1 MKKTISYII
10 CALSLV
16 ACGDDADLV
25 LPDTQDVVPLA
36 GIDAEVYSG
45 ASTRAPAL
53 DKDHHV
59 GRSVFVDD
67 DQMVLTSIKRTT
79 NPVPQFSYKG
89 IVYDY
94 LVEEG
99 QTYGS
104 WNRDENEGGTEA
116 DPNTVPLRIYWS
128 DAASAH
134 TYIGYSLPQPIGS
147 SFTWTESDGTYTGK
161 LRSTS
166 TTTGETTATFIDHT
180 TNENIIQDDL
190 LLTYDNAKR
199 AETGGSVAKLYFYHA
214 LANVRVIVN
223 ISGFS
228 ASDQHDDVQSK
239 VHDMVLKEMP
249 IDYQWNQTSAGVTAS
264 SNSPTMDTHMWIPR
278 QDGTGIGVGKQFTF
292 YALAVPRTDVSQ
304 AISFKVT
311 YPDPMKPDDVEHKL
325 TNTYQTTIPNIEYRA
340 GYCTTIT
347 ITLNHKN
354 EDITVGAEYMDWQY
368 VETPDQSEL
377 KKNSTMLTSE
387 MLDDRSN
394 YTLLGDVKANA
405 DDATWLY
412 VDPSTQK
419 ILDIYGHDG
428 SSTNPFVI
436 ATAQQLVAFANEV
449 KGTDRKAVSYKDL
462 NSADKTLAAGASF
475 DFTGYYVKLDADIVM
490 QPELEVNATSRVT
503 WCGVGDDSHVFN
515 GKFLGG
521 RRTIRC
527 LYGSPFFYKLGSEAV
542 VEQLNFMDVI
552 EVDGRGTIAN
562 ESSGLIAAVFAN
574 GPIRQKEPANKAIY
588 SGSLVG
594 TVATGGAVISCAHFG
609 DVEAWAEGEE
619 GVIGGLVGYN
629 QGLLLACY
637 HSGKEKNL
645 ANNAGTANTYAGVG
659 KYSDGSY
666 AFSCYYNIDADPEK
680 SDYASLTHGKH
691 AFPVH
696 IDVMQS
702 DNFVNGTDP
711 IDVLKDDNSNY
722 DQAHQEWTNQH
733 MSLNKAL
740 DIFKNA
746 DENTIPESIRN
757 ESHRTWFKDNY
768 PSYQF
773 TYTPGEYPRVQ

>member
-16 ACGDDADLV
+16 ACGDDGDLV

-53 DKDHHV
+53 DKDNHV
-59 GRSVFVDD
+59 GRSVFVSA
-67 DQMVLTSIKRTT
+67 DQMVLTSIKRTQ
-79 NPVPQFSYKG
+79 NPVTKFSYKG

-94 LVEEG
+94 LVEEE
-99 QTYGS
+99 QTSGS
-104 WNRDENEGGTEA
+104 WNRDENKGCTEA

-134 TYIGYSLPQPIGS
+134 TYIGYSLPQPINTFS
-147 SFTWTESDGTYTGK
+147 WTETDGTYTGK
-161 LRSTS
+161 LRSANS
-166 TTTGETTATFIDHT
+166 TTGETPATFIDHT
-180 TNENIIQDDL
+180 NNENIIQDDL
-190 LLTYDNAKR
+190 LLTYDNAKL
-199 AETGGSVAKLYFYHA
+199 AEPGGSVAKFYFYHA

-228 ASDQHDDVQSK
+228 ASDQHDDVKSN

-249 IDYQWNQTSAGVTAS
+249 IDYQWDQTSAGVTAL
-264 SNSPTMDTHMWIPR
+264 SNSTKMDTHMWIPR
-278 QDGTGIGVGKQFTF
+278 QDGTGTGVGKQFTF
-292 YALAVPRTDVSQ
+292 YALAVPRTGVTQ

-311 YPDPMKPDDVEHKL
+311 YPNPMKPDKELL
-325 TNTYQTTIPNIEYRA
+325 TNTYTTSISGIEYRA
-340 GYCTTIT
+340 GFCTTIN
-347 ITLNHKN
+347 ITLNHQN

-387 MLDDRSN
+387 MLDRSN
-394 YTLLGDVKANA
+394 YTLFGDVKANA

-412 VDPSTQK
+412 IDESSRK
-419 ILDIYGHDG
+419 IVDIYGNDG

-449 KGTDRKAVSYKDL
+449 KGTGRSSVTYKNL
-462 NSADKTLAAGASF
+462 EGTETTLAAGASF
-475 DFTGYYVKLDADIVM
+475 DFSDYYVKLDADIVL
-490 QPELEVNATSRVT
+490 QPELMPTDPVT
-503 WCGVGDDSHVFN
+503 WCGIGDDAHAFN

-521 RRTIRC
+521 KRTIRS
-527 LYGSPFFYKLGSEAV
+527 LYGSPFFYKLGSTAV
-542 VEQLNFMDVI
+542 VEQLNIMDVI

-574 GPIRQKEPANKAIY
+574 GPIRQKEPADKAIY

-609 DVEAWAEGEE
+609 DVEAWAVGE

-629 QGLLLACY
+629 QGFLLACY

-645 ANNAGTANTYAGVG
+645 VNNAGTANTYPGVG
-659 KYSDGSY
+659 KFSDGSY

-680 SDYASLTHGKH
+680 SDYASLNHGKH

-702 DNFVNGTDP
+702 DKFVNGPDAIT
-711 IDVLKDDNSNY
+711 VLKDDNIDHN
-722 DQAHQEWTNQH
+722 QAHQVWTNQH
-733 MSLNKAL
+733 MSLNDAL
-740 DIFKNA
+740 EIFKQHA

-757 ESHRTWFKDNY
+757 ESYRAWFTANY
-768 PSYQF
+768 QSYKF

>member
-10 CALSLV
+10 CVLSLV
-16 ACGDDADLV
+16 ACGDDGDLV
-25 LPDTQDVVPLA
+25 LPNTQDVVPLA

-53 DKDHHV
+53 DKDNHV
-59 GRSVFVDD
+59 GRSVFVSA
-67 DQMVLTSIKRTT
+67 DQMVLTSIKRTQ
-79 NPVPQFSYKG
+79 NPVTKFSYKG

-99 QTYGS
+99 QTSGS
-104 WNRDENEGGTEA
+104 WNRDENKGCTEA

-134 TYIGYSLPQPIGS
+134 TYIGYSLPQPTNTFS
-147 SFTWTESDGTYTGK
+147 WTETDGTYTGK
-161 LRSTS
+161 LRSANS
-166 TTTGETTATFIDHT
+166 TTGETPATFIDHT
-180 TNENIIQDDL
+180 TNEKIIQDDL
-190 LLTYDNAKR
+190 LLTYDKAKL
-199 AETGGSVAKLYFYHA
+199 AEPGGSVAKIYFYHA

-228 ASDQHDDVQSK
+228 ASDQHDDVKSN

-249 IDYQWNQTSAGVTAS
+249 IDYQWNQTSAGVTALP
-264 SNSPTMDTHMWIPR
+264 NSTKMDTHMWIPR
-278 QDGTGIGVGKQFTF
+278 QDGTGTGVGKQFTF
-292 YALAVPRTDVSQ
+292 YALAVPRTGVTQ

-311 YPDPMKPDDVEHKL
+311 YPNPMKPDKELL
-325 TNTYQTTIPNIEYRA
+325 TNTYTTSISGIEYRA
-340 GYCTTIT
+340 GFCTTIN
-347 ITLNHKN
+347 ITLNHQN

-377 KKNSTMLTSE
+377 KKNSTMLTRE
-387 MLDDRSN
+387 MLDRSN
-394 YTLLGDVKANA
+394 YTLFGDVKANA

-412 VDPSTQK
+412 IDESSRK
-419 ILDIYGHDG
+419 IVDIYGNDG

-449 KGTDRKAVSYKDL
+449 KGTGRRAVTYKNL
-462 NSADKTLAAGASF
+462 EGTETPLAAGASF
-475 DFTGYYVKLDADIVM
+475 DFSDYYVKLDADIVL
-490 QPELEVNATSRVT
+490 QPELMPTHPVT
-503 WCGVGDDSHVFN
+503 WCGIGDDAHAFN

-521 RRTIRC
+521 KRTVRS
-527 LYGSPFFYKLGSEAV
+527 LYGSPFFYKLGPKAV
-542 VEQLNFMDVI
+542 VEQLNIMDVI

-562 ESSGLIAAVFAN
+562 ESYGLIAAVFAN
-574 GPIRQKEPANKAIY
+574 GPIRQKEPADKAIY

-609 DVEAWAEGEE
+609 DVEAWAEGE

-629 QGLLLACY
+629 QGFLLACY

-645 ANNAGTANTYAGVG
+645 VNNAGTANTYAGVG
-659 KYSDGSY
+659 KYSEGSY

-680 SDYASLTHGKH
+680 SDYASLKHGKH

-702 DNFVNGTDP
+702 DKFVNGTDA
-711 IDVLKDDNSNY
+711 ITVLKDDNNDY
-722 DQAHQEWTNQH
+722 NQAHQEWTNQH
-733 MSLNKAL
+733 MSLNNAL
-740 DIFKNA
+740 DIFKQHA

-757 ESHRTWFKDNY
+757 ESHRAWFTANY
-768 PSYQF
+768 QSYKF

>member
-16 ACGDDADLV
+16 ACGDDGDLV
-25 LPDTQDVVPLA
+25 LPNTQDVVPLA

-53 DKDHHV
+53 DKDNHV
-59 GRSVFVDD
+59 GRSVFVNA

-99 QTYGS
+99 QTSGS
-104 WNRDENEGGTEA
+104 WNRDENKGCTEA
-116 DPNTVPLRIYWS
+116 DTAPLRIYWT

-134 TYIGYSLPQPIGS
+134 TYIGYSLPQPINTS
-147 SFTWTESDGTYTGK
+147 TYWTETDGTYTGK
-161 LRSTS
+161 LRSVNS
-166 TTTGETTATFIDHT
+166 TTGETPATFIDHT
-180 TNENIIQDDL
+180 TNEKIIQDDL
-190 LLTYDNAKR
+190 LLTYDNDKR
-199 AETGGSVAKLYFYHA
+199 AEPGGSVAKFYFYHA

-228 ASDQHDDVQSK
+228 ASDQHDDVKSN

-249 IDYQWNQTSAGVTAS
+249 IEYQWDQTSAGVTAS
-264 SNSPTMDTHMWIPR
+264 SNSTTMDTHMWIPR
-278 QDGTGIGVGKQFTF
+278 EDGTGTGVGKQFTF
-292 YALAVPRTDVSQ
+292 YALAVPRKGVTQ

-311 YPDPMKPDDVEHKL
+311 YPNPMKPDKELL
-325 TNTYQTTIPNIEYRA
+325 TNTYTTKIYDMEYRA
-340 GYCTTIT
+340 GFCTTIN
-347 ITLNHKN
+347 ITLNHQN

-377 KKNSTMLTSE
+377 KKNSTMLTRE
-387 MLDDRSN
+387 MLDRSN
-394 YTLLGDVKANA
+394 YTLFGDVKANA

-412 VDPSTQK
+412 IDESSRK
-419 ILDIYGHDG
+419 IVDIYGNDG

-449 KGTDRKAVSYKDL
+449 KGTGRSAVTYKNL
-462 NSADKTLAAGASF
+462 EGTETPLAAGASF
-475 DFTGYYVKLDADIVM
+475 DFTDYYVKLDADIVL
-490 QPELEVNATSRVT
+490 QPELMPTAPVT
-503 WCGVGDDSHVFN
+503 WCGIGDDAHAFN

-521 RRTIRC
+521 KRTIRS
-527 LYGSPFFYKLGSEAV
+527 LYGSPLFYKLGPKAV
-542 VEQLNFMDVI
+542 VEQLNIMDVI

-562 ESSGLIAAVFAN
+562 ESYGLIAAVFAN
-574 GPIRQKEPANKAIY
+574 GPIRQKEPEDKAIY

-609 DVEAWAEGEE
+609 DVEAWAEGE

-722 DQAHQEWTNQH
+722 DQAHLEWTNQH

>member
-16 ACGDDADLV
+16 ACGDDGDLV
-25 LPDTQDVVPLA
+25 LPNTQDVVPLA

-53 DKDHHV
+53 DKDNHV
-59 GRSVFVDD
+59 GRSVFVNA

-99 QTYGS
+99 QTSGS
-104 WNRDENEGGTEA
+104 WNRNENEGCTEA
-116 DPNTVPLRIYWS
+116 DPNTVPLRIYWT

-134 TYIGYSLPQPIGS
+134 TYIGYSLPQPINTFS
-147 SFTWTESDGTYTGK
+147 WTETDGTYTGK
-161 LRSTS
+161 LRSANS
-166 TTTGETTATFIDHT
+166 TTGETSATFIDHT

-190 LLTYDNAKR
+190 LLTYDNAKL
-199 AETGGSVAKLYFYHA
+199 AEPGGSVAKVYFYHA

-228 ASDQHDDVQSK
+228 ASDQHDDVKSN

-249 IDYQWNQTSAGVTAS
+249 IEYQWDQTSAGVTAL
-264 SNSPTMDTHMWIPR
+264 SNSTTMDTHMWIPR
-278 QDGTGIGVGKQFTF
+278 QDGTGTGVGKQFTF
-292 YALAVPRTDVSQ
+292 YALAVPRTGVTQ

-311 YPDPMKPDDVEHKL
+311 YPNPMKPDKELL
-325 TNTYQTTIPNIEYRA
+325 TNTYTTSISGIEYRA
-340 GYCTTIT
+340 GFCTTIN
-347 ITLNHKN
+347 ITLNHQN

-387 MLDDRSN
+387 MLDRSN
-394 YTLLGDVKANA
+394 YTLFGDVKANA

-412 VDPSTQK
+412 IDESSLK
-419 ILDIYGHDG
+419 IVDIYGNDG

-449 KGTDRKAVSYKDL
+449 KGTGRSAVTYK
-462 NSADKTLAAGASF
+462 NRAGTETTLAAGDSF
-475 DFTGYYVKLDADIVM
+475 DFKDYYVKLDADIVL
-490 QPELEVNATSRVT
+490 QPELMPTAPVT
-503 WCGVGDDSHVFN
+503 WCGIGDDAHAFN

-521 RRTIRC
+521 KRTIRS
-527 LYGSPFFYKLGSEAV
+527 LYGSPFFYKLGPTAV
-542 VEQLNFMDVI
+542 VEQLNIMDVI

-562 ESSGLIAAVFAN
+562 ESYGLIAAVFAN
-574 GPIRQKEPANKAIY
+574 GPIRQKEPEDKAIY

-609 DVEAWAEGEE
+609 DVEAWAEGE

-645 ANNAGTANTYAGVG
+645 ENNAGTANTYAGVG
-659 KYSDGSY
+659 KFSEEGSY

-680 SDYASLTHGKH
+680 SDYASLNHGKH

-702 DNFVNGTDP
+702 DKFVNGTDP
-711 IDVLKDDNSNY
+711 ITVLKDDNIDYN
-722 DQAHQEWTNQH
+722 QAHQEWTDQH
-733 MSLNKAL
+733 MSLNNAL
-740 DIFKNA
+740 KIFKQHA
-746 DENTIPESIRN
+746 DENTIPESVRN
-757 ESHRTWFKDNY
+757 ESHRAWFTANY
-768 PSYQF
+768 ESYKF

>member
-53 DKDHHV
+53 DKDNHV
-59 GRSVFVDD
+59 GRSVFVNA
-67 DQMVLTSIKRTT
+67 DQMVLTSIKRTQ
-79 NPVPQFSYKG
+79 NPVPKFSYKG

-94 LVEEG
+94 SVEKG

-104 WNRDENEGGTEA
+104 WNRDEKKGCTVA

-134 TYIGYSLPQPIGS
+134 TYIGYSLPQTTR
-147 SFTWTESDGTYTGK
+147 SFTWTESGGTYTGQ
-161 LRSTS
+161 LLTTS

-180 TNENIIQDDL
+180 TNEKIIQDDL
-190 LLTYDNAKR
+190 LLTYDDAKL

-228 ASDQHDDVQSK
+228 ASDKHDDVKSK

-249 IDYQWNQTSAGVTAS
+249 IYYQWNQTSAGVTAL
-264 SNSPTMDTHMWIPR
+264 SNSQEMDTHMWIPR
-278 QDGTGIGVGKQFTF
+278 QDGTGTGVGKQFTF
-292 YALAVPRTDVSQ
+292 YALAVPRTEVSQ

-311 YPDPMKPDDVEHKL
+311 YPDPMKPDKKTL
-325 TNTYQTTIPNIEYRA
+325 TNTYTTTISGIEYRA
-340 GYCTTIT
+340 GFCTTIN
-347 ITLNHKN
+347 ITLNHQN

-387 MLDDRSN
+387 MLDRSN
-394 YTLLGDVKANA
+394 YTLFGDVKANA

-412 VDPSTQK
+412 IDESSLK
-419 ILDIYGHDG
+419 IVDIYGNDG
-428 SSTNPFVI
+428 SLTNPFVI

-449 KGTDRKAVSYKDL
+449 KGTGRSAVTYK
-462 NSADKTLAAGASF
+462 NRAGTETTLAAGDSF
-475 DFTGYYVKLDADIVM
+475 DFKDYYVKLDADIVL
-490 QPELEVNATSRVT
+490 QPELMPTAPVT
-503 WCGVGDDSHVFN
+503 WCGIGDDAHAFN

-521 RRTIRC
+521 KRTIRS
-527 LYGSPFFYKLGSEAV
+527 LYGSPLFYKLGPKAV
-542 VEQLNFMDVI
+542 VEQLNIMDVI

-562 ESSGLIAAVFAN
+562 ESYGLIAAVFAN
-574 GPIRQKEPANKAIY
+574 GPIRQKEPEDKAIY

-609 DVEAWAEGEE
+609 DVEAWAEGE

-645 ANNAGTANTYAGVG
+645 ANNAGTAAGVG
-659 KYSDGSY
+659 KFSDGSY

-702 DNFVNGTDP
+702 DKFVNGTDA
-711 IDVLKDDNSNY
+711 ITVLKDDKNDYN
-722 DQAHQEWTNQH
+722 QEHLEWTNQH
-733 MSLNKAL
+733 MSLNNAL
-740 DIFKNA
+740 KIFKQHA
-746 DENTIPESIRN
+746 DENTIPESVRN
-757 ESHRTWFKDNY
+757 ESHRAWFTANY
-768 PSYQF
+768 ESYKF

>member
-16 ACGDDADLV
+16 ACGDDGDLV
-25 LPDTQDVVPLA
+25 LPNTQDVVPLA

-53 DKDHHV
+53 DKDNHV
-59 GRSVFVDD
+59 GRSVFVND

-79 NPVPQFSYKG
+79 NPVTQFSYKG

-99 QTYGS
+99 QTSGS
-104 WNRDENEGGTEA
+104 WNRNENKGCTVA
-116 DPNTVPLRIYWS
+116 DPNTVPLRIYWT

-134 TYIGYSLPQPIGS
+134 TYIGYSLPKPIDTFS
-147 SFTWTESDGTYTGK
+147 WTETDGTYTGK
-161 LRSTS
+161 LRSANS
-166 TTTGETTATFIDHT
+166 TTGETPATFIDHS
-180 TNENIIQDDL
+180 TNEKIIQDDL
-190 LLTYDNAKR
+190 LLTYDNDKL
-199 AETGGSVAKLYFYHA
+199 AEPGGSVAKFYFYHA

-228 ASDQHDDVQSK
+228 ASDQHDDVKSN

-249 IDYQWNQTSAGVTAS
+249 IEYQWDQTSAGVTVS

-278 QDGTGIGVGKQFTF
+278 QDGTGTGVGKQFTF
-292 YALAVPRTDVSQ
+292 YALAVPRTGVTQ

-311 YPDPMKPDDVEHKL
+311 YPNPMKPDNDKELL
-325 TNTYQTTIPNIEYRA
+325 TNTYTTEISGIEYRA
-340 GYCTTIT
+340 GFCTTIN
-347 ITLNHKN
+347 ITLNHQN

-387 MLDDRSN
+387 MLDRSN
-394 YTLLGDVKANA
+394 YTLFGDEKANA

-412 VDPSTQK
+412 IDESSRK
-419 ILDIYGHDG
+419 IVDIYGNDG

-449 KGTDRKAVSYKDL
+449 KGTGRSAVTYKNL
-462 NSADKTLAAGASF
+462 AGIETTLAAGASF
-475 DFTGYYVKLDADIVM
+475 DFSDYYVKLDADIVL
-490 QPELEVNATSRVT
+490 QPELMPKDFVT
-503 WCGVGDDSHVFN
+503 WCGIGDDEHAFN

-521 RRTIRC
+521 KRTIRS
-527 LYGSPFFYKLGSEAV
+527 LYGSPLFYKLGPTAV
-542 VEQLNFMDVI
+542 VEQLNIMDVI

-609 DVEAWAEGEE
+609 DVEAWAEGE

-645 ANNAGTANTYAGVG
+645 ENNAGTANTYAGVG
-659 KYSDGSY
+659 KFSEEGSY

-702 DNFVNGTDP
+702 DKFVNGTDP
-711 IDVLKDDNSNY
+711 ITVLKDDKNDYN
-722 DQAHQEWTNQH
+722 QEHLEWTNQH
-733 MSLNKAL
+733 MSLNNAL
-740 DIFKNA
+740 KIFKQHA
-746 DENTIPESIRN
+746 DENTMN
-757 ESHRTWFKDNY
+757 ESHREWFTTNY
-768 PSYQF
+768 ESYKF

>member
-16 ACGDDADLV
+16 ACGDDADLA

-53 DKDHHV
+53 DKDNHV
-59 GRSVFVDD
+59 GRSVFVNA
-67 DQMVLTSIKRTT
+67 DQMVLTSIKRTS
-79 NPVPQFSYKG
+79 NPVNKFSYKG
-89 IVYDY
+89 IVYGY
-94 LVEEG
+94 SVEQG

-104 WNRDENEGGTEA
+104 WNRDVDKGGTEA

-128 DAASAH
+128 DAASKH
-134 TYIGYSLPQPIGS
+134 TYIGYSLPQPFDG
-147 SFTWTESDGTYTGK
+147 FTWNEDKDRGTYTGQ
-161 LRSTS
+161 LRSVSSQVSEESSTS
-166 TTTGETTATFIDHT
+166 FIDHT
-180 TNENIIQDDL
+180 TGDKIKTDDL
-190 LLTYDNAKR
+190 LLTYDNGKL

-228 ASDQHDDVQSK
+228 ANDQLDDVKSH
-239 VHDMVLKEMP
+239 VHDMVLEDMP
-249 IDYQWNQTSAGVTAS
+249 IDYQWDQNSAGVTALS
-264 SNSPTMDTHMWIPR
+264 DSRKMDTHMWIPR
-278 QDGTGIGVGKQFTF
+278 QDGTGTGVGKQFTF
-292 YALAVPRTDVSQ
+292 YALAVPRKGVTQ

-311 YPDPMKPDDVEHKL
+311 YPNPMKPDKKL
-325 TNTYQTTIPNIEYRA
+325 TNTYTTEISGIEYRA
-340 GYCTTIT
+340 GFCTTIN

-387 MLDDRSN
+387 MLDRSN
-394 YTLLGDVKANA
+394 YTLFGDVKANA

-412 VDPSTQK
+412 IDESSCK
-419 ILDIYGHDG
+419 IVDIYGNDG

-449 KGTDRKAVSYKDL
+449 KGTGRRAVTYKNL
-462 NSADKTLAAGASF
+462 AGTEKTLAAEASF
-475 DFTGYYVKLDADIVM
+475 DFSDYYVKLDADIVL
-490 QPELEVNATSRVT
+490 QPELMPTAPVT
-503 WCGVGDDSHVFN
+503 WCGIGDDAHAFN

-521 RRTIRC
+521 KRTIRS
-527 LYGSPFFYKLGSEAV
+527 LYGSPFFYKLGSKAV
-542 VEQLNFMDVI
+542 VEQLNIMDVI

-574 GPIRQKEPANKAIY
+574 GPIRQKEPADKAIY

-594 TVATGGAVISCAHFG
+594 TVKPEGGLISCAHVG
-609 DVEAWAEGEE
+609 DVEAYAT
-619 GVIGGLVGYN
+619 GVGAIGGLVGYN
-629 QGLLLACY
+629 QGLLLSCY

-645 ANNAGTANTYAGVG
+645 VNNAGTDNTYAGVG
-659 KYSDGSY
+659 KFSEGSY

-680 SDYASLTHGKH
+680 SDYASLNHGKH

-702 DNFVNGTDP
+702 YKFVNGTDA
-711 IDVLKDDNSNY
+711 ITVLKDDSSDPGDTHSTHWMNPHY
-722 DQAHQEWTNQH
+722 
-733 MSLNKAL
+733 SLNQAL
-740 DIFKNA
+740 KVFFERVGKNNIPTSILNA
-746 DENTIPESIRN
+746 SHASWYKENY
-757 ESHRTWFKDNY
+757 K
-768 PSYQF
+768 SYFF
-773 TYTPGEYPRVQ
+773 TYTPGAFPRVQ

>member
-16 ACGDDADLV
+16 ACGDDGDLV
-25 LPDTQDVVPLA
+25 LPNTQDVVPLA

-53 DKDHHV
+53 DKDNHV
-59 GRSVFVDD
+59 GRSVFVNA
-67 DQMVLTSIKRTT
+67 DQMVLTSIKRTQ
-79 NPVPQFSYKG
+79 NPVTKFSYKG

-99 QTYGS
+99 QTSGS
-104 WNRDENEGGTEA
+104 WNRNENKGCTEA
-116 DPNTVPLRIYWS
+116 DPNTVPLRIYWT

-134 TYIGYSLPQPIGS
+134 TYIGYSLPQPINTFS
-147 SFTWTESDGTYTGK
+147 WTEKTDGTYTGK
-161 LRSTS
+161 LRSENS
-166 TTTGETTATFIDHT
+166 TTGETPATFIDHT
-180 TNENIIQDDL
+180 TNEKIIQDDL
-190 LLTYDNAKR
+190 LLTYDKAKL
-199 AETGGSVAKLYFYHA
+199 AEPGGSVAKIYFYHA

-228 ASDQHDDVQSK
+228 ASDQHDDVKSN

-249 IDYQWNQTSAGVTAS
+249 IEYQWNQTSAGVTALP
-264 SNSPTMDTHMWIPR
+264 NSTKMDTHMWIPR
-278 QDGTGIGVGKQFTF
+278 QDGTGTGVGKQFTF
-292 YALAVPRTDVSQ
+292 YALAVPRTEVTQ

-311 YPDPMKPDDVEHKL
+311 YPNPMKPDKELL
-325 TNTYQTTIPNIEYRA
+325 TNTYTTSISDIEYRA
-340 GYCTTIT
+340 GFCTTIN
-347 ITLNHKN
+347 ITLNHQN

-377 KKNSTMLTSE
+377 KKNSTMLTRE
-387 MLDDRSN
+387 MLERSN
-394 YTLLGDVKANA
+394 YTLFGDVKANA

-412 VDPSTQK
+412 IDESSRK
-419 ILDIYGHDG
+419 IVDIYGNDG

-449 KGTDRKAVSYKDL
+449 KGTDRSSVIYKNL
-462 NSADKTLAAGASF
+462 EGTETTLAAGASF
-475 DFTGYYVKLDADIVM
+475 DFSDYYVKLDADIVL
-490 QPELEVNATSRVT
+490 QPELMPTDTVT
-503 WCGVGDDSHVFN
+503 WCGIGDDAHAFN

-521 RRTIRC
+521 KRTIRS
-527 LYGSPFFYKLGSEAV
+527 LYGSPFFYKLGPKAV
-542 VEQLNFMDVI
+542 VEQLNIMDVI

-574 GPIRQKEPANKAIY
+574 GPIRQKEPADKAIY

-609 DVEAWAEGEE
+609 DVEAWAEGV

-629 QGLLLACY
+629 QGFLLACY

-645 ANNAGTANTYAGVG
+645 VNNAGTAKTYAGVG
-659 KYSDGSY
+659 KFSDGSY

-722 DQAHQEWTNQH
+722 DQAHQEWTDHH
-733 MSLNKAL
+733 MSLNNAL
-740 DIFKNA
+740 KIFKQHA
-746 DENTIPESIRN
+746 DENTMN
-757 ESHRTWFKDNY
+757 ESHREWFTTNY
-768 PSYQF
+768 ESYKF

>member
-16 ACGDDADLV
+16 ACGDDGDLV
-25 LPDTQDVVPLA
+25 LPNIQDVVPLA

-53 DKDHHV
+53 DKDNHV
-59 GRSVFVDD
+59 GRSVFVSA
-67 DQMVLTSIKRTT
+67 DQMVLTSIKRTQ
-79 NPVPQFSYKG
+79 NPVTKFSYKG

-94 LVEEG
+94 LVEEE
-99 QTYGS
+99 QTSGS
-104 WNRDENEGGTEA
+104 WNRDENKGCTEA

-134 TYIGYSLPQPIGS
+134 TYIGYSLPQPTNTFS
-147 SFTWTESDGTYTGK
+147 WTETDGTYTGK
-161 LRSTS
+161 LRSANS
-166 TTTGETTATFIDHT
+166 TTGETPATFIDHT
-180 TNENIIQDDL
+180 TNEKIIQDDL
-190 LLTYDNAKR
+190 LLTYDKAKL
-199 AETGGSVAKLYFYHA
+199 AEPGGSVAKIYFYHA

-228 ASDQHDDVQSK
+228 ASDQHDDVKSN

-249 IDYQWNQTSAGVTAS
+249 IDYQWNQTSAGVTALP
-264 SNSPTMDTHMWIPR
+264 NSTKMDTHMWIPR
-278 QDGTGIGVGKQFTF
+278 QDGTGTGVGKQFTF
-292 YALAVPRTDVSQ
+292 YALAVPRTEVTQ
-304 AISFKVT
+304 AISFMVT
-311 YPDPMKPDDVEHKL
+311 YPNPMKPNEVL
-325 TNTYQTTIPNIEYRA
+325 TNTYTTSISGIEYRA
-340 GYCTTIT
+340 GFCTTIN
-347 ITLNHKN
+347 ITLNHQN

-377 KKNSTMLTSE
+377 KKNSTMLTRE
-387 MLDDRSN
+387 MLERSN
-394 YTLLGDVKANA
+394 YTLFGDVKANA

-412 VDPSTQK
+412 IDESSCK
-419 ILDIYGHDG
+419 IVDIYGNDG

-449 KGTDRKAVSYKDL
+449 KGTGRSSVTYKNL
-462 NSADKTLAAGASF
+462 EGTETTLAAGASF
-475 DFTGYYVKLDADIVM
+475 DFSDYYVKLDADIVL
-490 QPELEVNATSRVT
+490 QPELMPTDPVT
-503 WCGVGDDSHVFN
+503 WCGIGDDAHAFN

-521 RRTIRC
+521 KRTIRS
-527 LYGSPFFYKLGSEAV
+527 LYGSPFFYKLGSTAV
-542 VEQLNFMDVI
+542 VEQLNIMDVI

-574 GPIRQKEPANKAIY
+574 GPIRQKEPADKAIY

-609 DVEAWAEGEE
+609 DVEAWAVGE

-629 QGLLLACY
+629 QGFLLACY

-645 ANNAGTANTYAGVG
+645 VNNAGTANTYAGVG
-659 KYSDGSY
+659 KFSDGSY

-680 SDYASLTHGKH
+680 SVYASLNHGKH

-702 DNFVNGTDP
+702 YEFVNGTDA
-711 IDVLKDDNSNY
+711 ITVLKDDNNDY
-722 DQAHQEWTNQH
+722 NQAHQEWTNRH
-733 MSLNKAL
+733 MSLNNAL

-757 ESHRTWFKDNY
+757 KSYRAWFTANY
-768 PSYQF
+768 QSYKF

>member
-1 MKKTISYII
+1 MVMKKTISYII

-16 ACGDDADLV
+16 ACGDDGDLV
-25 LPDTQDVVPLA
+25 LPNTQDVVPLA

-53 DKDHHV
+53 DKDNHV
-59 GRSVFVDD
+59 GRSVFVNA

-79 NPVPQFSYKG
+79 NPVKKFSYKG

-99 QTYGS
+99 QTSGS
-104 WNRDENEGGTEA
+104 WNRDENEGCTEE
-116 DPNTVPLRIYWS
+116 DPSVPLRIYWT

-134 TYIGYSLPQPIGS
+134 TYIGYSLPQPINT
-147 SFTWTESDGTYTGK
+147 FLWTKTDGTYTGK
-161 LRSTS
+161 LRSANS
-166 TTTGETTATFIDHT
+166 TTGETSATFIDHT
-180 TNENIIQDDL
+180 TNEKIMQDDL
-190 LLTYDNAKR
+190 LLTYDNDKL
-199 AETGGSVAKLYFYHA
+199 AEPGGSVAKFYFYHA

-228 ASDQHDDVQSK
+228 ASDQHDDVKSN

-249 IDYQWNQTSAGVTAS
+249 IEYQWDQTSAGVTAL
-264 SNSPTMDTHMWIPR
+264 SNSTTMDTHMWIPR
-278 QDGTGIGVGKQFTF
+278 QDGTGTGVGKQFTF
-292 YALAVPRTDVSQ
+292 YALAVPRKGVTQ

-311 YPDPMKPDDVEHKL
+311 YPNPMKPDKELL
-325 TNTYQTTIPNIEYRA
+325 TNTYTTSISGIEYRA
-340 GYCTTIT
+340 GSCTTIN
-347 ITLNHKN
+347 ITLNHQN

-377 KKNSTMLTSE
+377 KKNSTMLTRE
-387 MLDDRSN
+387 MLDRSN

-562 ESSGLIAAVFAN
+562 ESRGLIAAVFAN
-574 GPIRQKEPANKAIY
+574 GPIRQKKPADKAIY

-609 DVEAWAEGEE
+609 DVEAWAEGE

-629 QGLLLACY
+629 QGLLLSCY

-645 ANNAGTANTYAGVG
+645 AQAGYHTYAGVG
-659 KYSDGSY
+659 KHEEGSY

-680 SDYASLTHGKH
+680 SDYASLEHGKH

-702 DNFVNGTDP
+702 NKFVNGTDP
-711 IDVLKDDNSNY
+711 IDVLKDDKNDYN
-722 DQAHQEWTNQH
+722 QEHLEWTNQH

-740 DIFKNA
+740 DIFNDA

-757 ESHRTWFKDNY
+757 ESYRAWFKDNY
-768 PSYQF
+768 PSYKF

>member
-16 ACGDDADLV
+16 ACGDDGDLV
-25 LPDTQDVVPLA
+25 LPNTQDVVPLA

-53 DKDHHV
+53 DKDNHV
-59 GRSVFVDD
+59 GRSVFVNA
-67 DQMVLTSIKRTT
+67 DQMVLTSIKRTQ
-79 NPVPQFSYKG
+79 NPVTKFSYKG

-94 LVEEG
+94 LVEKG
-99 QTYGS
+99 QTFGS
-104 WNRDENEGGTEA
+104 WNRNEKKGCTEA

-134 TYIGYSLPQPIGS
+134 TYIGYSLPKPIDTFS
-147 SFTWTESDGTYTGK
+147 WTETDGTYTGK
-161 LRSTS
+161 LRSVNS
-166 TTTGETTATFIDHT
+166 TTGETPATFIDHT
-180 TNENIIQDDL
+180 TNEKIIQDDL
-190 LLTYDNAKR
+190 LLTYDNDKL
-199 AETGGSVAKLYFYHA
+199 AEPGGSVAKIYFYHA

-228 ASDQHDDVQSK
+228 ASDQHDDVKSK

-249 IDYQWNQTSAGVTAS
+249 IDYQWDQTSAGVTAL
-264 SNSPTMDTHMWIPR
+264 SNSTKMDTHMWIPSK
-278 QDGTGIGVGKQFTF
+278 DGTGTGVGKQFTF
-292 YALAVPRTDVSQ
+292 YALAVPRKGVTQ

-311 YPDPMKPDDVEHKL
+311 YPNPMKPNEVL
-325 TNTYQTTIPNIEYRA
+325 TNTYTTSISGIEYRA
-340 GYCTTIT
+340 GFCTTIN
-347 ITLNHKN
+347 ITLNHQN

-377 KKNSTMLTSE
+377 KKNSTMLTRE
-387 MLDDRSN
+387 MLERSN
-394 YTLLGDVKANA
+394 YTLFGDVKANA

-412 VDPSTQK
+412 IDESSRK
-419 ILDIYGHDG
+419 IVDIYGNDG

-449 KGTDRKAVSYKDL
+449 KGTDRSSVIYKNL
-462 NSADKTLAAGASF
+462 EGTETTLAAGASF
-475 DFTGYYVKLDADIVM
+475 DFSDYYVKLDADIVL
-490 QPELEVNATSRVT
+490 QPELMPTDTVT
-503 WCGVGDDSHVFN
+503 WCGIGDDAHAFN

-521 RRTIRC
+521 KRTIRS
-527 LYGSPFFYKLGSEAV
+527 LYGSPFFYKLGSTAV
-542 VEQLNFMDVI
+542 VEQLNIMDVI

-562 ESSGLIAAVFAN
+562 ESDGLIAAVFVN

-609 DVEAWAEGEE
+609 DVEAWAEGV

-629 QGLLLACY
+629 QGFLLACY

-645 ANNAGTANTYAGVG
+645 VNNAGTDNTYAGVG
-659 KYSDGSY
+659 KCSDGSF

-680 SDYASLTHGKH
+680 SDYKSLNHGKH

-702 DNFVNGTDP
+702 YKFVNGTDA
-711 IDVLKDDNSNY
+711 ITVLKDDNIDYN
-722 DQAHQEWTNQH
+722 QAHQEWRNQH
-733 MSLNKAL
+733 MSLNNAL
-740 DIFKNA
+740 DIFKQHA

-757 ESHRTWFKDNY
+757 ESYRAWFTDNY
-768 PSYQF
+768 QSYKF

>member
-16 ACGDDADLV
+16 ACGDDGDLV
-25 LPDTQDVVPLA
+25 LPNTQDVVPLA

-53 DKDHHV
+53 DKDNHV
-59 GRSVFVDD
+59 GRSVFVND
-67 DQMVLTSIKRTT
+67 DQMVLTSIKRTQ
-79 NPVPQFSYKG
+79 NPVTKFSYKG

-99 QTYGS
+99 QTSGS
-104 WNRDENEGGTEA
+104 WNRDENKGCTEA
-116 DPNTVPLRIYWS
+116 DPNTVPLRIYWT

-134 TYIGYSLPQPIGS
+134 TYIGYSLPKPIDTFS
-147 SFTWTESDGTYTGK
+147 WTETNGTYTGK
-161 LRSTS
+161 LRSENS
-166 TTTGETTATFIDHT
+166 TGETPATFIDHT
-180 TNENIIQDDL
+180 TNEKIIQDDL
-190 LLTYDNAKR
+190 LLTYDKAKL
-199 AETGGSVAKLYFYHA
+199 AEPGGSVAKIYFYHA

-228 ASDQHDDVQSK
+228 ASDQHDDVKSN

-249 IDYQWNQTSAGVTAS
+249 IDYQWDQTSAGVTAL
-264 SNSPTMDTHMWIPR
+264 SNSTKMDTHMWIPR
-278 QDGTGIGVGKQFTF
+278 EDGTGTGVGKQFTF
-292 YALAVPRTDVSQ
+292 YALAVPRTEVTQ

-311 YPDPMKPDDVEHKL
+311 YPNPMKPDKELL
-325 TNTYQTTIPNIEYRA
+325 TNTYTTSISGIEYRA
-340 GYCTTIT
+340 GFCTTIN
-347 ITLNHKN
+347 ITLNHQN

-377 KKNSTMLTSE
+377 KKNSTMLTRE
-387 MLDDRSN
+387 MLERSN
-394 YTLLGDVKANA
+394 YTLFGDVKANA

-412 VDPSTQK
+412 IDESSRK
-419 ILDIYGHDG
+419 IVDIYGNDG

-449 KGTDRKAVSYKDL
+449 KGTGRSAVTYKNL
-462 NSADKTLAAGASF
+462 AGTETTLAAGASF
-475 DFTGYYVKLDADIVM
+475 DFSDYYVKLDADIVL
-490 QPELEVNATSRVT
+490 QPELMPTDTVT
-503 WCGVGDDSHVFN
+503 WCGIGDDAHAFN

-521 RRTIRC
+521 KRTIRS
-527 LYGSPFFYKLGSEAV
+527 LYGSPFFYKLGSTAV
-542 VEQLNFMDVI
+542 VEQLNIMDVI

-562 ESSGLIAAVFAN
+562 ESYGLIAAVFAN

-609 DVEAWAEGEE
+609 DVEAWAEGD

-629 QGLLLACY
+629 QGFLLACY

-645 ANNAGTANTYAGVG
+645 VNNAGTAKTYAGVG
-659 KYSDGSY
+659 RFSPGSY

-680 SDYASLTHGKH
+680 SDYKSLNHGKH

-702 DNFVNGTDP
+702 DKFVNGTDP
-711 IDVLKDDNSNY
+711 ITVLKDDNINY
-722 DQAHQEWTNQH
+722 EQVHQVWTNQH
-733 MSLNKAL
+733 MSLNNAL
-740 DIFKNA
+740 VIFNDA
-746 DENTIPESIRN
+746 DENTMN
-757 ESHRTWFKDNY
+757 ESHRAWFTANY
-768 PSYQF
+768 QSYKF

>member
-1 MKKTISYII
+1 MVMKKTISYII

-16 ACGDDADLV
+16 ACGDDGDLV
-25 LPDTQDVVPLA
+25 LPNTQDVVPLA

-53 DKDHHV
+53 DKDNHV
-59 GRSVFVDD
+59 GRSVFLSA
-67 DQMVLTSIKRTT
+67 DQMVLTSIKRTQ
-79 NPVPQFSYKG
+79 NPVTKFSYKG

-94 LVEEG
+94 LVEKG
-99 QTYGS
+99 QTSGS
-104 WNRDENEGGTEA
+104 WNRDENKGCTEA

-134 TYIGYSLPQPIGS
+134 TYIGYSLPQPINTFS
-147 SFTWTESDGTYTGK
+147 WTETDGTYTGK
-161 LRSTS
+161 LRSANS
-166 TTTGETTATFIDHT
+166 TTGETPATFIDHT
-180 TNENIIQDDL
+180 TNEKIIQDDL
-190 LLTYDNAKR
+190 LLTYDKAKL
-199 AETGGSVAKLYFYHA
+199 AEPGGSVAKIYFYHA

-228 ASDQHDDVQSK
+228 ASDQHDDVKSN

-249 IDYQWNQTSAGVTAS
+249 IEYQWNQTSAGVTALP
-264 SNSPTMDTHMWIPR
+264 NSTKMDTHMWIPR
-278 QDGTGIGVGKQFTF
+278 QDGTGTGVGKQFTF
-292 YALAVPRTDVSQ
+292 YALAVPRTEVTQ

-311 YPDPMKPDDVEHKL
+311 YPNPMKPDKELL
-325 TNTYQTTIPNIEYRA
+325 TNTYTTSISGIEYRA
-340 GYCTTIT
+340 GFCTTIN
-347 ITLNHKN
+347 ITLNHQN

-377 KKNSTMLTSE
+377 KKNSTMLTRE
-387 MLDDRSN
+387 MLERSN
-394 YTLLGDVKANA
+394 YTLFGDVKANA

-412 VDPSTQK
+412 IDESSRK
-419 ILDIYGHDG
+419 IVDIYGNDG

-449 KGTDRKAVSYKDL
+449 TGTGRSAVTYKNL
-462 NSADKTLAAGASF
+462 AGTETPLAAGASF
-475 DFTGYYVKLDADIVM
+475 DFTDYYVKLDADIVL
-490 QPELEVNATSRVT
+490 QPELMPTDTVT
-503 WCGVGDDSHVFN
+503 WCGIGDDAHAFN

-521 RRTIRC
+521 KRTIRS
-527 LYGSPFFYKLGSEAV
+527 LYGSPFFYKLGSKAV
-542 VEQLNFMDVI
+542 VEQLNIMDVI

-562 ESSGLIAAVFAN
+562 ESDGLIAAVFVN

-609 DVEAWAEGEE
+609 DVEAWAEGV

-629 QGLLLACY
+629 QGFLLACY

-645 ANNAGTANTYAGVG
+645 VNNAGTDNTYAGVG
-659 KYSDGSY
+659 KCSDGSF

-680 SDYASLTHGKH
+680 SDYKSLNHGKH

-702 DNFVNGTDP
+702 YKFVNGTDA
-711 IDVLKDDNSNY
+711 ITVLKDDSNDPEDTHSTHWMNPHY
-722 DQAHQEWTNQH
+722 
-733 MSLNKAL
+733 SLNQAL
-740 DIFKNA
+740 EEFNLKVNTNDIPTSIKNPSHA
-746 DENTIPESIRN
+746 SWYKENY
-757 ESHRTWFKDNY
+757 K
-768 PSYQF
+768 SYFF
-773 TYTPGEYPRVQ
+773 TYTPGAFPRVQ

>member
-16 ACGDDADLV
+16 ACGDDGDLV
-25 LPDTQDVVPLA
+25 LPNIQDVVPLA

-53 DKDHHV
+53 DKDNHV
-59 GRSVFVDD
+59 GRSVFVSA
-67 DQMVLTSIKRTT
+67 DQMVLTSIKRTQ
-79 NPVPQFSYKG
+79 NPVTKFSYKG

-94 LVEEG
+94 LVEEE
-99 QTYGS
+99 QTSGS
-104 WNRDENEGGTEA
+104 WNRDENKGCTEA

-134 TYIGYSLPQPIGS
+134 TYIGYSLPQPINTFS
-147 SFTWTESDGTYTGK
+147 WTETDGTYTGK
-161 LRSTS
+161 LRSANS
-166 TTTGETTATFIDHT
+166 TTGETPATFIDHT
-180 TNENIIQDDL
+180 NNENIIQDDL
-190 LLTYDNAKR
+190 LLTYDNAKL
-199 AETGGSVAKLYFYHA
+199 AEPGGSVAKIYFYHA

-228 ASDQHDDVQSK
+228 ASDQHDDVKSN

-249 IDYQWNQTSAGVTAS
+249 IDYQWDQTSAGVTAL
-264 SNSPTMDTHMWIPR
+264 SNSTTMDTHMWIPR
-278 QDGTGIGVGKQFTF
+278 PYGTGTGVGKQFTF
-292 YALAVPRTDVSQ
+292 YALAVPRTEVTQ
-304 AISFKVT
+304 AISFMVT
-311 YPDPMKPDDVEHKL
+311 YPNPMKPNEVL
-325 TNTYQTTIPNIEYRA
+325 TNTYTTSISGIEYRA
-340 GYCTTIT
+340 GFCTTIN
-347 ITLNHKN
+347 ITLNHQN

-377 KKNSTMLTSE
+377 KKNSTMLTRE
-387 MLDDRSN
+387 MLERSN
-394 YTLLGDVKANA
+394 YTLFGDVKANA

-412 VDPSTQK
+412 IDESSRK
-419 ILDIYGHDG
+419 IVDIYGNDG

-449 KGTDRKAVSYKDL
+449 KGTGRSSVTYKNL
-462 NSADKTLAAGASF
+462 EGTETTLAAGASF
-475 DFTGYYVKLDADIVM
+475 DFSDYYVKLDADIVL
-490 QPELEVNATSRVT
+490 QPELMPTDPVT
-503 WCGVGDDSHVFN
+503 WCGIGDDAHAFN

-521 RRTIRC
+521 KRTIRS
-527 LYGSPFFYKLGSEAV
+527 LYGSPFFYKLGSTAV
-542 VEQLNFMDVI
+542 VEQLNIMDVI

-574 GPIRQKEPANKAIY
+574 GPIRQKEPADKAIY

-609 DVEAWAEGEE
+609 DVEAWAVGE

-629 QGLLLACY
+629 QGFLLACY

-645 ANNAGTANTYAGVG
+645 VNNAGTANTYPGVG
-659 KYSDGSY
+659 KFSDGSY

-680 SDYASLTHGKH
+680 SDYASLNHGKH

-702 DNFVNGTDP
+702 DKFVNGPDAIT
-711 IDVLKDDNSNY
+711 VLKDDNIDHN
-722 DQAHQEWTNQH
+722 QAHQVWTNQH
-733 MSLNKAL
+733 MSLNDAL
-740 DIFKNA
+740 EIFKQHA

-757 ESHRTWFKDNY
+757 ESYRAWFTANY
-768 PSYQF
+768 QSYKF

>member
-16 ACGDDADLV
+16 ACGDDGDLV
-25 LPDTQDVVPLA
+25 LPNTQDVVPLA

-53 DKDHHV
+53 DKDNHV
-59 GRSVFVDD
+59 GRSVFVSA
-67 DQMVLTSIKRTT
+67 DQMVLTSIKRTQ
-79 NPVPQFSYKG
+79 NPVTKFSYKG

-94 LVEEG
+94 LVAEG
-99 QTYGS
+99 QTSGS
-104 WNRDENEGGTEA
+104 WNRDETEGCTEA

-134 TYIGYSLPQPIGS
+134 TYIGYSLPKPINTFS
-147 SFTWTESDGTYTGK
+147 WTETDGTYTGK
-161 LRSTS
+161 LRSVNS
-166 TTTGETTATFIDHT
+166 TTGETPATFIDHT
-180 TNENIIQDDL
+180 TNEKIIQDDL
-190 LLTYDNAKR
+190 LLTYDNDKL
-199 AETGGSVAKLYFYHA
+199 AEPGGSVAKIYFYHA

-228 ASDQHDDVQSK
+228 ASDQHDDVKSN

-249 IDYQWNQTSAGVTAS
+249 IDYQWDQTSAGVTAL
-264 SNSPTMDTHMWIPR
+264 SNSTTMDTHMWIPR
-278 QDGTGIGVGKQFTF
+278 PYGTGTGVGKQFTF
-292 YALAVPRTDVSQ
+292 YALAVPRTGVTQ

-311 YPDPMKPDDVEHKL
+311 YPNPMKPDKELL
-325 TNTYQTTIPNIEYRA
+325 TNTYTTSISGIEYRA
-340 GYCTTIT
+340 GFCTTIN
-347 ITLNHKN
+347 ITLNHQN

-387 MLDDRSN
+387 MLDRSN
-394 YTLLGDVKANA
+394 YTLFGDVKANA

-412 VDPSTQK
+412 IDESSRK
-419 ILDIYGHDG
+419 IVDIYGNDG

-449 KGTDRKAVSYKDL
+449 KGTGRSAVTYKNL
-462 NSADKTLAAGASF
+462 AGTETTLAAGASF
-475 DFTGYYVKLDADIVM
+475 DFSDYYVKLDADIVL
-490 QPELEVNATSRVT
+490 QPELMPTDTVT
-503 WCGVGDDSHVFN
+503 WCGIGDDAHAFN

-521 RRTIRC
+521 KRTIRS
-527 LYGSPFFYKLGSEAV
+527 LYGSPFFYKLGKTAV
-542 VEQLNFMDVI
+542 VEQLNIMDVI

-574 GPIRQKEPANKAIY
+574 GPIRQKEPADKAIY

-609 DVEAWAEGEE
+609 DVEAWAEGA

-645 ANNAGTANTYAGVG
+645 VNNAGTAKTYAGVG
-659 KYSDGSY
+659 KFSAGSY
-666 AFSCYYNIDADPEK
+666 AFSCYYNIDADPEM
-680 SDYASLTHGKH
+680 SDYASLNHGKH

-702 DNFVNGTDP
+702 DKFVNGPDAIT
-711 IDVLKDDNSNY
+711 VLKDDNIDHN
-722 DQAHQEWTNQH
+722 QAHQVWTNRH
-733 MSLNKAL
+733 MSLNNAL
-740 DIFKNA
+740 DIFKQHA

-757 ESHRTWFKDNY
+757 ESHRAWFTANY
-768 PSYQF
+768 QSYKF

>member
-16 ACGDDADLV
+16 ACGDDGDLV
-25 LPDTQDVVPLA
+25 LPNTQDVVPLA

-53 DKDHHV
+53 DKDNHV
-59 GRSVFVDD
+59 GRSVFVNA

-79 NPVPQFSYKG
+79 NPVKKFSYKG

-99 QTYGS
+99 QTSGS
-104 WNRDENEGGTEA
+104 WNRDENEGCTEE
-116 DPNTVPLRIYWS
+116 DPSVPLRIYWT

-134 TYIGYSLPQPIGS
+134 TYIGYSLPQPINT
-147 SFTWTESDGTYTGK
+147 FLWTKTDGTYTGK
-161 LRSTS
+161 LRSANS
-166 TTTGETTATFIDHT
+166 TTGETSATFIDHT
-180 TNENIIQDDL
+180 TNEKIMQDDL
-190 LLTYDNAKR
+190 LLTYDNDKL
-199 AETGGSVAKLYFYHA
+199 AEPGGSVAKFYFYHA

-228 ASDQHDDVQSK
+228 ASDQHDDVKSN

-249 IDYQWNQTSAGVTAS
+249 IEYQWDQTSAGVTAL
-264 SNSPTMDTHMWIPR
+264 SNSTTMDTHMWIPR
-278 QDGTGIGVGKQFTF
+278 QDGTGTGVGKQFTF
-292 YALAVPRTDVSQ
+292 YALAVPRKGVTQ

-311 YPDPMKPDDVEHKL
+311 YPNPMKPDKELL
-325 TNTYQTTIPNIEYRA
+325 TNTYTTSISGIEYRA
-340 GYCTTIT
+340 GSCTTIN
-347 ITLNHKN
+347 ITLNHQN

-377 KKNSTMLTSE
+377 KKNSTMLTRE
-387 MLDDRSN
+387 MLDRSN

-562 ESSGLIAAVFAN
+562 ESRGLIAAVFAN

-594 TVATGGAVISCAHFG
+594 TVEADGAVISCAHFG
-609 DVEAWAEGEE
+609 DVEAWAEGD

-629 QGLLLACY
+629 QGLLLSCY

-645 ANNAGTANTYAGVG
+645 VTGAGTSNTYAGVG
-659 KYSDGSY
+659 KYSEGSN

-680 SDYASLTHGKH
+680 SDYASLEHGKH

-702 DNFVNGTDP
+702 DNFVNGTDA
-711 IDVLKDDNSNY
+711 ITVLKDDNNDY
-722 DQAHQEWTNQH
+722 NQAHQEWTNRH
-733 MSLNKAL
+733 MSLNNAL
-740 DIFKNA
+740 EIFKQHA
-746 DENTIPESIRN
+746 DDNTIPESIRN
-757 ESHRTWFKDNY
+757 ESHRTWFKANY
-768 PSYQF
+768 ESYKF

>member
-16 ACGDDADLV
+16 ACGDDGDLV
-25 LPDTQDVVPLA
+25 LPNTQDVVPLA

-53 DKDHHV
+53 DKDNHV
-59 GRSVFVDD
+59 GRSVFVND
-67 DQMVLTSIKRTT
+67 DQMVLTSIKRTQ
-79 NPVPQFSYKG
+79 NPVTKFSYKG

-99 QTYGS
+99 QTSGS
-104 WNRDENEGGTEA
+104 WNRNENKGCTEA
-116 DPNTVPLRIYWS
+116 DPNTVPLRIYWT

-134 TYIGYSLPQPIGS
+134 TYIGYSLPKPIDTFS
-147 SFTWTESDGTYTGK
+147 WTETNGTYTGK
-161 LRSTS
+161 LRSENS
-166 TTTGETTATFIDHT
+166 TGETPATFIDHT
-180 TNENIIQDDL
+180 TNEKIIQDDL
-190 LLTYDNAKR
+190 LLTYDKAKL
-199 AETGGSVAKLYFYHA
+199 AEPGGSVAKIYFYHA

-228 ASDQHDDVQSK
+228 ASDQHDDVKSN

-249 IDYQWNQTSAGVTAS
+249 IDYQWDQTSAGVTAL
-264 SNSPTMDTHMWIPR
+264 SNSTKMDTHMWIPR
-278 QDGTGIGVGKQFTF
+278 EDGTGTGVGKQFTF
-292 YALAVPRTDVSQ
+292 YALAVPRKGVTQ

-311 YPDPMKPDDVEHKL
+311 YPNPMKPDKELL
-325 TNTYQTTIPNIEYRA
+325 TNTYTTSISGIEYRA
-340 GYCTTIT
+340 GFCTTIN
-347 ITLNHKN
+347 ITLNHQN

-387 MLDDRSN
+387 MLDRSN
-394 YTLLGDVKANA
+394 YTLFGDVKANA

-412 VDPSTQK
+412 IDESSRK
-419 ILDIYGHDG
+419 IVDIYGNDG

-449 KGTDRKAVSYKDL
+449 KGTDRSSVIYKNL
-462 NSADKTLAAGASF
+462 EGTETTLAAGASF
-475 DFTGYYVKLDADIVM
+475 DFSDYYVKLDADIVL
-490 QPELEVNATSRVT
+490 QPELMPTDTVT
-503 WCGVGDDSHVFN
+503 WCGIGDDAHAFN

-521 RRTIRC
+521 KRTIRS
-527 LYGSPFFYKLGSEAV
+527 LYGSPFFYKLGPTAV
-542 VEQLNFMDVI
+542 VEQLNIMDVI

-562 ESSGLIAAVFAN
+562 ESYGLIAAVFAN

-594 TVATGGAVISCAHFG
+594 TLATGGAVISCAHFG
-609 DVEAWAEGEE
+609 DVEAWAEGD

-629 QGLLLACY
+629 QGFLLACY

-645 ANNAGTANTYAGVG
+645 VNNAGTANTYAGVG
-659 KYSDGSY
+659 KFSDVSY

-680 SDYASLTHGKH
+680 SDYASLKHGKH

-702 DNFVNGTDP
+702 DMFVNDTVA
-711 IDVLKDDNSNY
+711 ITVLKDDNIDY
-722 DQAHQEWTNQH
+722 EQAHQEWINQH
-733 MSLNKAL
+733 MSLNYAL

-757 ESHRTWFKDNY
+757 VSHREWFTANY
-768 PSYQF
+768 QSYKF

>member
-16 ACGDDADLV
+16 ACGDDGDLV
-25 LPDTQDVVPLA
+25 LPNTQDVVPLA
-36 GIDAEVYSG
+36 GIDAEVYGG

-53 DKDHHV
+53 DKDNHV
-59 GRSVFVDD
+59 GRSVFVNA

-79 NPVPQFSYKG
+79 NPVKKFSYKG

-99 QTYGS
+99 QTSGS
-104 WNRDENEGGTEA
+104 WNRDENEGCTEE
-116 DPNTVPLRIYWS
+116 DPSVPLRIYWT

-134 TYIGYSLPQPIGS
+134 TYIGYSLPQPINT
-147 SFTWTESDGTYTGK
+147 FLWTKTDGTYTGK
-161 LRSTS
+161 LRSANS
-166 TTTGETTATFIDHT
+166 TTGETSATFIDHT
-180 TNENIIQDDL
+180 TNEKIMQDDL
-190 LLTYDNAKR
+190 LLTYDNDKL
-199 AETGGSVAKLYFYHA
+199 AEPGGSVAKFYFYHA

-228 ASDQHDDVQSK
+228 ASDQHDDVKSN

-249 IDYQWNQTSAGVTAS
+249 IEYQWDQTSAGVTAL
-264 SNSPTMDTHMWIPR
+264 SNSTTMDTHMWIPR
-278 QDGTGIGVGKQFTF
+278 QDGTGTGVGKQFTF
-292 YALAVPRTDVSQ
+292 YALAVPRKGVTQ

-311 YPDPMKPDDVEHKL
+311 YPNPMKPDKELL
-325 TNTYQTTIPNIEYRA
+325 TNTYTTSISGIEYRA
-340 GYCTTIT
+340 GSCTTIN
-347 ITLNHKN
+347 ITLNHQN

-377 KKNSTMLTSE
+377 KKNSTMLTRE
-387 MLDDRSN
+387 MLDRSN

-562 ESSGLIAAVFAN
+562 ESRGLIAAVFAN
-574 GPIRQKEPANKAIY
+574 GPIRQKKPADKAIY

-609 DVEAWAEGEE
+609 DVEAWAEGE

-629 QGLLLACY
+629 QGLLLSCY

-645 ANNAGTANTYAGVG
+645 AQAGYHTYAGVG
-659 KYSDGSY
+659 KHEEGSY

-680 SDYASLTHGKH
+680 SDYASLEHGKH

-702 DNFVNGTDP
+702 NKFVNGTDP
-711 IDVLKDDNSNY
+711 IDVLKDDKNDYN
-722 DQAHQEWTNQH
+722 QEHLEWTNQH

-740 DIFKNA
+740 DIFNDA

-757 ESHRTWFKDNY
+757 ESHRAWFTANY
-768 PSYQF
+768 QSYKF

>member
-16 ACGDDADLV
+16 ACGDDGDLV
-25 LPDTQDVVPLA
+25 LPNTQDVVPLA

-53 DKDHHV
+53 DKDNHV
-59 GRSVFVDD
+59 GRSVFVSA
-67 DQMVLTSIKRTT
+67 DQMVLTSIKRTQ
-79 NPVPQFSYKG
+79 NPVTKFSYKG

-99 QTYGS
+99 QTSGS
-104 WNRDENEGGTEA
+104 WNRDENKGCTEA
-116 DPNTVPLRIYWS
+116 DPNTVPLRIYWT

-134 TYIGYSLPQPIGS
+134 TYIGYSLPKPIDTFS
-147 SFTWTESDGTYTGK
+147 WTETNGTYTGK
-161 LRSTS
+161 LRSENS
-166 TTTGETTATFIDHT
+166 TGETPATFIDHT
-180 TNENIIQDDL
+180 TNEKIIQDDL
-190 LLTYDNAKR
+190 LLTYDKAKL
-199 AETGGSVAKLYFYHA
+199 AEPGGSVAKIYFYHA

-228 ASDQHDDVQSK
+228 ASDQHDDVKSN

-249 IDYQWNQTSAGVTAS
+249 IDYQWDQTSAGVTAL
-264 SNSPTMDTHMWIPR
+264 SNSTTMDTHMWIPR
-278 QDGTGIGVGKQFTF
+278 PYGTGTGVGKQFTF
-292 YALAVPRTDVSQ
+292 YALAVPRTGVTQ

-311 YPDPMKPDDVEHKL
+311 YPNPMKPDKELL
-325 TNTYQTTIPNIEYRA
+325 TNTYTTSISGIEYRA
-340 GYCTTIT
+340 GFCTTIN
-347 ITLNHKN
+347 ITLNHQN

-377 KKNSTMLTSE
+377 KKNSTMLTSK
-387 MLDDRSN
+387 MLDRSN
-394 YTLLGDVKANA
+394 YTLFGDVKANA

-412 VDPSTQK
+412 IDESSRK
-419 ILDIYGHDG
+419 IVDIYGNDG

-449 KGTDRKAVSYKDL
+449 KGTGRRAVTYKNL
-462 NSADKTLAAGASF
+462 ADTETPLAAEASF
-475 DFTGYYVKLDADIVM
+475 DFSDYYVKLDADIVL
-490 QPELEVNATSRVT
+490 QPELMPTDTVT
-503 WCGVGDDSHVFN
+503 WCGIGDDAHAFN

-521 RRTIRC
+521 KRTIRS
-527 LYGSPFFYKLGSEAV
+527 LYGSPFFYKLGPKAV
-542 VEQLNFMDVI
+542 VEQLNIMDVI

-562 ESSGLIAAVFAN
+562 ESYGLIAAVFAN

-594 TVATGGAVISCAHFG
+594 TVETGGAVISCAHFG
-609 DVEAWAEGEE
+609 DVEAWAEGD

-629 QGLLLACY
+629 QGFLLACY

-645 ANNAGTANTYAGVG
+645 VNNAGTAKTYAGVG
-659 KYSDGSY
+659 RFSPGSY

-680 SDYASLTHGKH
+680 SDYKSLNHGKH

-702 DNFVNGTDP
+702 DKFVNGTDP
-711 IDVLKDDNSNY
+711 ITVLKDDNINY
-722 DQAHQEWTNQH
+722 EQVHQVWTNQH
-733 MSLNKAL
+733 MSLNNAL
-740 DIFKNA
+740 VIFNDA
-746 DENTIPESIRN
+746 DENTMN
-757 ESHRTWFKDNY
+757 ESHRAWFTANY
-768 PSYQF
+768 QSYKF

>member
-16 ACGDDADLV
+16 ACGDDGDLV
-25 LPDTQDVVPLA
+25 LPNTQDVVPLA

-53 DKDHHV
+53 DKDNHV
-59 GRSVFVDD
+59 GRSVFVSA
-67 DQMVLTSIKRTT
+67 DQMVLTSIKRTQNHVT
-79 NPVPQFSYKG
+79 KFSYKG

-99 QTYGS
+99 QTSGS
-104 WNRDENEGGTEA
+104 WNRDENKGCTEA
-116 DPNTVPLRIYWS
+116 DPNTVPLRIYWT

-134 TYIGYSLPQPIGS
+134 TYIGYSLPKPIDTFS
-147 SFTWTESDGTYTGK
+147 WTKKTDGTYTGK
-161 LRSTS
+161 LRSANS
-166 TTTGETTATFIDHT
+166 TTGETQATFIDHS
-180 TNENIIQDDL
+180 TNEKIIQDDL
-190 LLTYDNAKR
+190 LLTYDNAKL
-199 AETGGSVAKLYFYHA
+199 AEPGGSVAKIYFYHA

-228 ASDQHDDVQSK
+228 ASDQHDDVKSN

-249 IDYQWNQTSAGVTAS
+249 IDYQWDQTSAGVTAL
-264 SNSPTMDTHMWIPR
+264 SNSTKMDTHMWIPR
-278 QDGTGIGVGKQFTF
+278 QDGTGTGVGKQFTF
-292 YALAVPRTDVSQ
+292 YALAVPRTEVTQ

-311 YPDPMKPDDVEHKL
+311 YPNPMKPDSVL
-325 TNTYQTTIPNIEYRA
+325 TNTYTTSISDIEYRA
-340 GYCTTIT
+340 GFCTTIN
-347 ITLNHKN
+347 ITLNHQN

-387 MLDDRSN
+387 MLDRSN
-394 YTLLGDVKANA
+394 YTLFGDVKANA

-412 VDPSTQK
+412 IDESSRK
-419 ILDIYGHDG
+419 IVDIYGNDG

-449 KGTDRKAVSYKDL
+449 KGTGRSAVKYKNL
-462 NSADKTLAAGASF
+462 AGTETTLAAGASF
-475 DFTGYYVKLDADIVM
+475 DFTDYYVKLDADIVL
-490 QPELEVNATSRVT
+490 QPELMPTDTLT
-503 WCGVGDDSHVFN
+503 WCGIGDDAHAFN

-521 RRTIRC
+521 KRTIRS
-527 LYGSPFFYKLGSEAV
+527 LYGSPFFYKLGSKAV
-542 VEQLNFMDVI
+542 VEQLNIMDVI

-562 ESSGLIAAVFAN
+562 ESYGLIAAVFAN
-574 GPIRQKEPANKAIY
+574 GPIRQTEPADKAIY

-609 DVEAWAEGEE
+609 DVEAWAEGA

-645 ANNAGTANTYAGVG
+645 LNNAGTANTYAGVG
-659 KYSDGSY
+659 KFSEGSY
-666 AFSCYYNIDADPEK
+666 AFSCYYNIDADPEM
-680 SDYASLTHGKH
+680 SDYASLNHGKH

-702 DNFVNGTDP
+702 DKFVNDTVA
-711 IDVLKDDNSNY
+711 ITVLKDDNIDY
-722 DQAHQEWTNQH
+722 EQAHQEWTDQH
-733 MSLNKAL
+733 RSLNNAL
-740 DIFKNA
+740 DIFKQHA

-757 ESHRTWFKDNY
+757 ESHRAWFTANY
-768 PSYQF
+768 QSYKF

>member
-16 ACGDDADLV
+16 ACGDDGDLV
-25 LPDTQDVVPLA
+25 LPNTQDVVPLA

-53 DKDHHV
+53 DKDNHV
-59 GRSVFVDD
+59 GRSVFLSA
-67 DQMVLTSIKRTT
+67 DQMVLTSIKRTQ
-79 NPVPQFSYKG
+79 NPVTKFSYKG

-94 LVEEG
+94 LVEKG
-99 QTYGS
+99 QTSGS
-104 WNRDENEGGTEA
+104 WNRDENKGCTEA

-134 TYIGYSLPQPIGS
+134 TYIGYSLPQPINTFS
-147 SFTWTESDGTYTGK
+147 WTETDGTYTGK
-161 LRSTS
+161 LRSANS
-166 TTTGETTATFIDHT
+166 TTGETPATFIDHT
-180 TNENIIQDDL
+180 TNEKIIQDDL
-190 LLTYDNAKR
+190 LLTYDKAKL
-199 AETGGSVAKLYFYHA
+199 AEPGGSVAKIYFYHA

-228 ASDQHDDVQSK
+228 ASDQHDDVKSN

-249 IDYQWNQTSAGVTAS
+249 IEYQWNQTSAGVTALP
-264 SNSPTMDTHMWIPR
+264 NSTKMDTHMWIPR
-278 QDGTGIGVGKQFTF
+278 QDGTGTGVGKQFTF
-292 YALAVPRTDVSQ
+292 YALAVPRTEVTQ

-311 YPDPMKPDDVEHKL
+311 YPNPMKPDKELL
-325 TNTYQTTIPNIEYRA
+325 TNTYTTSISGIEYRA
-340 GYCTTIT
+340 GFCTTIN
-347 ITLNHKN
+347 ITLNHQN

-377 KKNSTMLTSE
+377 KKNSTMLTRE
-387 MLDDRSN
+387 MLERSN
-394 YTLLGDVKANA
+394 YTLFGDVKANA

-412 VDPSTQK
+412 IDESSRK
-419 ILDIYGHDG
+419 IVDIYGNDG

-449 KGTDRKAVSYKDL
+449 TGTGRSAVTYKNL
-462 NSADKTLAAGASF
+462 AGTETPLAAGASF
-475 DFTGYYVKLDADIVM
+475 DFTDYYVKLDADIVL
-490 QPELEVNATSRVT
+490 QPELMPTDTVT
-503 WCGVGDDSHVFN
+503 WCGIGDDAHAFN

-521 RRTIRC
+521 KRTIRS
-527 LYGSPFFYKLGSEAV
+527 LYGSPFFYKLGSKAV
-542 VEQLNFMDVI
+542 VEQLNIMDVI

-562 ESSGLIAAVFAN
+562 ESDGLIAAVFVN

-609 DVEAWAEGEE
+609 DVEAWAEGV

-629 QGLLLACY
+629 QGFLLACY

-645 ANNAGTANTYAGVG
+645 VNNAGTDNTYAGVG
-659 KYSDGSY
+659 KCSDGSF

-680 SDYASLTHGKH
+680 SDYKSLNHGKH

-702 DNFVNGTDP
+702 YKFVNGTDA
-711 IDVLKDDNSNY
+711 ITVLKDDSNDPEDTHSTHWMNPHY
-722 DQAHQEWTNQH
+722 
-733 MSLNKAL
+733 SLNQAL
-740 DIFKNA
+740 EEFNLKVNTNDIPTSIKNPSHA
-746 DENTIPESIRN
+746 SWYKENY
-757 ESHRTWFKDNY
+757 K
-768 PSYQF
+768 SYFF
-773 TYTPGEYPRVQ
+773 TYTPGAFPRVQ

>member
-16 ACGDDADLV
+16 ACGDDGDLV
-25 LPDTQDVVPLA
+25 LPNTQDVVPLA

-53 DKDHHV
+53 DKDNHV
-59 GRSVFVDD
+59 GRSVFVSA
-67 DQMVLTSIKRTT
+67 DQMVLTSIKRTQ
-79 NPVPQFSYKG
+79 NPVTKFSYKG

-99 QTYGS
+99 QTSGS
-104 WNRDENEGGTEA
+104 WNRNENEGCTEA

-134 TYIGYSLPQPIGS
+134 TYIGYSLPKPINTFS
-147 SFTWTESDGTYTGK
+147 WTETDGTYTGK
-161 LRSTS
+161 LRSENS
-166 TTTGETTATFIDHT
+166 TTGETPATFIDHT

-190 LLTYDNAKR
+190 LLTYDNAKL
-199 AETGGSVAKLYFYHA
+199 AEPGGSVAKIYFYHA

-228 ASDQHDDVQSK
+228 ASDQHDDVKSN

-249 IDYQWNQTSAGVTAS
+249 IDYQWNQTSAGVTAL
-264 SNSPTMDTHMWIPR
+264 SNSTKMDTHMWIPR
-278 QDGTGIGVGKQFTF
+278 QDGTGTGVGKQFTF
-292 YALAVPRTDVSQ
+292 YALAVPRTGVTQ

-311 YPDPMKPDDVEHKL
+311 YPDPMKPDKKTL
-325 TNTYQTTIPNIEYRA
+325 TNTYTTSISGIEYRA
-340 GYCTTIT
+340 GFCTTIN
-347 ITLNHKN
+347 ITLNHQN

-377 KKNSTMLTSE
+377 KKNSAMLTSE
-387 MLDDRSN
+387 MLDRSN
-394 YTLLGDVKANA
+394 YTLFGDVKANA

-412 VDPSTQK
+412 IDESSRK
-419 ILDIYGHDG
+419 IVDIYGNDG

-449 KGTDRKAVSYKDL
+449 KGTGRSAVTYKNL
-462 NSADKTLAAGASF
+462 AGTETTLAAGDSF
-475 DFTGYYVKLDADIVM
+475 DFKDYYVKLDADIVL
-490 QPELEVNATSRVT
+490 QPELMPTAPVT
-503 WCGVGDDSHVFN
+503 WCGIGDDAHAFN

-521 RRTIRC
+521 KRTIRS
-527 LYGSPFFYKLGSEAV
+527 LYGSPLFYKLGSTAV
-542 VEQLNFMDVI
+542 VEQLNIMDVI

-562 ESSGLIAAVFAN
+562 ESYGLIAAVFAN
-574 GPIRQKEPANKAIY
+574 GPIRQKEPAVKAIY

-609 DVEAWAEGEE
+609 DVEAWAVGE

-629 QGLLLACY
+629 QGFLLACY

-645 ANNAGTANTYAGVG
+645 VNNAGTDKTYAGVG
-659 KYSDGSY
+659 KFSDGSY

-680 SDYASLTHGKH
+680 SDYASLNHGKH

-702 DNFVNGTDP
+702 DKFVNGPDAIT
-711 IDVLKDDNSNY
+711 VLKDDNNDY
-722 DQAHQEWTNQH
+722 NQAHQEWTNRH
-733 MSLNKAL
+733 MSLNNAL
-740 DIFKNA
+740 DIFKQHA
-746 DENTIPESIRN
+746 DENTMN
-757 ESHRTWFKDNY
+757 ESHRAWFTANY
-768 PSYQF
+768 ESYKF

>member
-16 ACGDDADLV
+16 ACGDDGDLV
-25 LPDTQDVVPLA
+25 LPNTQDVVPLA

-53 DKDHHV
+53 DKDNHV
-59 GRSVFVDD
+59 GRSVFVSA
-67 DQMVLTSIKRTT
+67 DQMVLTSIKRTQNHVT
-79 NPVPQFSYKG
+79 KFSYKG

-94 LVEEG
+94 LVEKG
-99 QTYGS
+99 QTSGS
-104 WNRDENEGGTEA
+104 WNRDENMGCTEE

-134 TYIGYSLPQPIGS
+134 TYIGYSLPQPINTFS
-147 SFTWTESDGTYTGK
+147 WRTETDGTYTGK
-161 LRSTS
+161 LRSANS
-166 TTTGETTATFIDHT
+166 TTGETPATFIDHT
-180 TNENIIQDDL
+180 TNEKIIQDDL
-190 LLTYDNAKR
+190 LLTYDNDKR
-199 AETGGSVAKLYFYHA
+199 AEPGGSVAKIYFYHA

-228 ASDQHDDVQSK
+228 ASDQHDDVKSN

-249 IDYQWNQTSAGVTAS
+249 IDYQWDQTSAGVTAL
-264 SNSPTMDTHMWIPR
+264 SNSTKMDTHMWIPR
-278 QDGTGIGVGKQFTF
+278 QDGTGTGVGKQFTF
-292 YALAVPRTDVSQ
+292 YALAVPRTGVTQ

-311 YPDPMKPDDVEHKL
+311 YPNPMKPDKELL
-325 TNTYQTTIPNIEYRA
+325 TNTYTTSISGIEYRA
-340 GYCTTIT
+340 GFCTTIN
-347 ITLNHKN
+347 ITLNHQN

-377 KKNSTMLTSE
+377 KKNSTMLNSE
-387 MLDDRSN
+387 MLDRSN
-394 YTLLGDVKANA
+394 YTLFGDVKANA

-412 VDPSTQK
+412 IDESSRK
-419 ILDIYGHDG
+419 IVDIYGNDG

-449 KGTDRKAVSYKDL
+449 KGTGRSAVTYKNL
-462 NSADKTLAAGASF
+462 AGTETTLAAGASF
-475 DFTGYYVKLDADIVM
+475 DFSDYYVKLDADIVL
-490 QPELEVNATSRVT
+490 QPELMPTDTVT
-503 WCGVGDDSHVFN
+503 WCGIGDDAHAFN

-521 RRTIRC
+521 KRTIRS
-527 LYGSPFFYKLGSEAV
+527 LYGSPFFYKLGSTAV
-542 VEQLNFMDVI
+542 VEQLNIMDVI

-574 GPIRQKEPANKAIY
+574 GPIRQKEPADKAIY

-609 DVEAWAEGEE
+609 DVEAWAEGV

-629 QGLLLACY
+629 QGFLLACY

-645 ANNAGTANTYAGVG
+645 VNNAGTANTCAGVG
-659 KYSDGSY
+659 KFSPGSY

-680 SDYASLTHGKH
+680 SDYASLNHGKH

-702 DNFVNGTDP
+702 DKFVNGPDEIT
-711 IDVLKDDNSNY
+711 VLKDDNNDY
-722 DQAHQEWTNQH
+722 NQAHQEWTDQH
-733 MSLNKAL
+733 MSLNNAL
-740 DIFKNA
+740 EIFKQHA
-746 DENTIPESIRN
+746 DDNTIPESIRN
-757 ESHRTWFKDNY
+757 ESHRAWFTANY
-768 PSYQF
+768 QSYKF

>member
-1 MKKTISYII
+1 MKKTISYLI

-16 ACGDDADLV
+16 ACGDDGDLV
-25 LPDTQDVVPLA
+25 LPNTQDVVTLA

-53 DKDHHV
+53 DKDNHV
-59 GRSVFVDD
+59 GRSVFVSA

-79 NPVPQFSYKG
+79 NPVKKFSYKG

-99 QTYGS
+99 QTSGS
-104 WNRDENEGGTEA
+104 WNRDENKGCTEA
-116 DPNTVPLRIYWS
+116 DPNTVPLRIYWT

-134 TYIGYSLPQPIGS
+134 TYIGYSLPKPIDTFS
-147 SFTWTESDGTYTGK
+147 WTETDGTYTGK
-161 LRSTS
+161 LRSANS
-166 TTTGETTATFIDHT
+166 TTGETPATFIDHT
-180 TNENIIQDDL
+180 TNENIIKDDL
-190 LLTYDNAKR
+190 LLTYDNDKL
-199 AETGGSVAKLYFYHA
+199 AEPGGSVAKIYFYHA

-228 ASDQHDDVQSK
+228 ASDQHDDVKSN

-249 IDYQWNQTSAGVTAS
+249 IEYQWDQTSAGVTAL
-264 SNSPTMDTHMWIPR
+264 SNSTTMDTHMWIPR
-278 QDGTGIGVGKQFTF
+278 QDGTGTGVGKQFTF
-292 YALAVPRTDVSQ
+292 YALAVPRKGVTQ

-311 YPDPMKPDDVEHKL
+311 YPNPMKPDKKL
-325 TNTYQTTIPNIEYRA
+325 TNTYTTEISGIEYRA
-340 GYCTTIT
+340 GSCTTIN
-347 ITLNHKN
+347 ITLNHQN

-377 KKNSTMLTSE
+377 KKNSTMLTRE
-387 MLDDRSN
+387 MLDRSN

-562 ESSGLIAAVFAN
+562 ESRGLIAAVFAN

-594 TVATGGAVISCAHFG
+594 TVEADGAVISCAHFG
-609 DVEAWAEGEE
+609 DVEAWAEGD

-629 QGLLLACY
+629 QGLLLSCY

-645 ANNAGTANTYAGVG
+645 VTGAGTSNTYAGVG
-659 KYSDGSY
+659 KYSEGSN

-680 SDYASLTHGKH
+680 SDYASLEHGKH

-702 DNFVNGTDP
+702 DNFVNGTDA
-711 IDVLKDDNSNY
+711 ITVLKDDNNDY
-722 DQAHQEWTNQH
+722 NQAHQEWTNQH
-733 MSLNKAL
+733 RSLNNAL
-740 DIFKNA
+740 DIFKQLA
-746 DENTIPESIRN
+746 DENKIPESIRN
-757 ESHRTWFKDNY
+757 ESHRAWFTANY
-768 PSYQF
+768 QSYKF

>member
-1 MKKTISYII
+1 MVMKKTISYII

-16 ACGDDADLV
+16 ACGDDGDLV
-25 LPDTQDVVPLA
+25 LPNTQDVVPLA

-53 DKDHHV
+53 DKDNHV
-59 GRSVFVDD
+59 GRSVFLSA
-67 DQMVLTSIKRTT
+67 DQMVLTSIKRTQ
-79 NPVPQFSYKG
+79 NPVTKFSYKG

-94 LVEEG
+94 LVEKG
-99 QTYGS
+99 QTFGS
-104 WNRDENEGGTEA
+104 WNRDEKKGCTEA
-116 DPNTVPLRIYWS
+116 DPITVPLRIYWS

-134 TYIGYSLPQPIGS
+134 TYIGYSLPQPINTFS
-147 SFTWTESDGTYTGK
+147 WTETDGTYTGK
-161 LRSTS
+161 LRSANS
-166 TTTGETTATFIDHT
+166 TTGETPATFIDHT

-190 LLTYDNAKR
+190 LLTYDKAKL
-199 AETGGSVAKLYFYHA
+199 AEPGGSVAKFYFYHA

-228 ASDQHDDVQSK
+228 ASDQHDDVKSN

-249 IDYQWNQTSAGVTAS
+249 IEYQWNQTSAGVTALP
-264 SNSPTMDTHMWIPR
+264 NSTKMDTHMWIPR
-278 QDGTGIGVGKQFTF
+278 QDGTGTGVGKQFTF
-292 YALAVPRTDVSQ
+292 YALAVPRTEVTQ

-311 YPDPMKPDDVEHKL
+311 YPNPMKPDKELL
-325 TNTYQTTIPNIEYRA
+325 TNTYTTSISDIEYRA
-340 GYCTTIT
+340 GFCTTIN
-347 ITLNHKN
+347 ITLNHQN

-377 KKNSTMLTSE
+377 KKNSTMLTRE
-387 MLDDRSN
+387 MLERSN
-394 YTLLGDVKANA
+394 YTLFGDVKANA

-412 VDPSTQK
+412 IDESSRK
-419 ILDIYGHDG
+419 IVDIYGNDG

-449 KGTDRKAVSYKDL
+449 KGTGRSAVTYKNL
-462 NSADKTLAAGASF
+462 AGTETTLAAGASF
-475 DFTGYYVKLDADIVM
+475 DFTDYYVKLDADIVL
-490 QPELEVNATSRVT
+490 QPELMPTDTVT
-503 WCGVGDDSHVFN
+503 WCGIGDDAHAFN

-521 RRTIRC
+521 KRTIRS
-527 LYGSPFFYKLGSEAV
+527 LYGSPFFYKLGPKAV
-542 VEQLNFMDVI
+542 VEQLNIMDVI

-562 ESSGLIAAVFAN
+562 ESSGLIAAVFVN

-609 DVEAWAEGEE
+609 DVEAWAEGV

-629 QGLLLACY
+629 QGFLLACY

-645 ANNAGTANTYAGVG
+645 VNNAGTANTYAGVG
-659 KYSDGSY
+659 KCSDGSF

-680 SDYASLTHGKH
+680 SDYKSLNHGKH

-702 DNFVNGTDP
+702 YKFVNGTDA
-711 IDVLKDDNSNY
+711 ITVLKDDSNDPEDTHSTHWMNPHY
-722 DQAHQEWTNQH
+722 
-733 MSLNKAL
+733 SLNQAL
-740 DIFKNA
+740 EEFNLKVNTNDIPTSIKNA
-746 DENTIPESIRN
+746 
-757 ESHRTWFKDNY
+757 SHASWYKANY
-768 PSYQF
+768 KSYFF
-773 TYTPGEYPRVQ
+773 TYTPGAFPRVQ

>member
-16 ACGDDADLV
+16 ACGDDGDLV
-25 LPDTQDVVPLA
+25 LPNTQDVVPLA

-53 DKDHHV
+53 DKDNHV
-59 GRSVFVDD
+59 GRSVFVNA
-67 DQMVLTSIKRTT
+67 DQMVLTSIKRTQ
-79 NPVPQFSYKG
+79 NPVTKFSYKG

-94 LVEEG
+94 LVEKG
-99 QTYGS
+99 QTSGS
-104 WNRDENEGGTEA
+104 WNRDENKGYTEA
-116 DPNTVPLRIYWS
+116 DLNTVPLRIYWS

-134 TYIGYSLPQPIGS
+134 TYIGYSLPKPIDTFS
-147 SFTWTESDGTYTGK
+147 WRPETDGTYTGK
-161 LRSTS
+161 LRSVNS
-166 TTTGETTATFIDHT
+166 TTGETPATFIDHT
-180 TNENIIQDDL
+180 TNEKIIQDDL
-190 LLTYDNAKR
+190 LLTYDNDKL
-199 AETGGSVAKLYFYHA
+199 AEPGGSVAKIYFYHA

-228 ASDQHDDVQSK
+228 ASDQHDDVKSN

-249 IDYQWNQTSAGVTAS
+249 IEYQWNQTSAGVTAL
-264 SNSPTMDTHMWIPR
+264 SNSTTMDTHMWIPR
-278 QDGTGIGVGKQFTF
+278 EDGTGTGVGKQFTF
-292 YALAVPRTDVSQ
+292 YALAVPRKGVTQ

-311 YPDPMKPDDVEHKL
+311 YPNPMKPDKELL
-325 TNTYQTTIPNIEYRA
+325 TNTYTTSISGIEYRA
-340 GYCTTIT
+340 GFCTTIT
-347 ITLNHKN
+347 ITLNHQN

-377 KKNSTMLTSE
+377 KKNSTMLTRE
-387 MLDDRSN
+387 MLDRSN
-394 YTLLGDVKANA
+394 YTLFGDVMANA

-412 VDPSTQK
+412 IDESSSK
-419 ILDIYGHDG
+419 IVDIYGNDG

-449 KGTDRKAVSYKDL
+449 KGTGRSAVTYKNL
-462 NSADKTLAAGASF
+462 AGTETPLAAGASF
-475 DFTGYYVKLDADIVM
+475 DFSDYYVKLDADIVL
-490 QPELEVNATSRVT
+490 QPELMPTDTVT
-503 WCGVGDDSHVFN
+503 WCGIGDDTHVFN

-521 RRTIRC
+521 RRTIRS
-527 LYGSPFFYKLGSEAV
+527 LYGSPFFYKLGPQAV

-722 DQAHQEWTNQH
+722 DQVHQVWTNKH
-733 MSLNKAL
+733 MSLNNAL
-740 DIFKNA
+740 EIFKLHA
-746 DENTIPESIRN
+746 DENTMN
-757 ESHRTWFKDNY
+757 ESHREWFKFNY
-768 PSYQF
+768 QWYKF

>member
-16 ACGDDADLV
+16 ACGDDGDLV
-25 LPDTQDVVPLA
+25 LPNTQDVVPLA

-53 DKDHHV
+53 DKDNHV
-59 GRSVFVDD
+59 GRSVFVNA
-67 DQMVLTSIKRTT
+67 DQMVLTSIKRTQ
-79 NPVPQFSYKG
+79 NPVTKFSYKG

-94 LVEEG
+94 LVEKG
-99 QTYGS
+99 QTSGR
-104 WNRDENEGGTEA
+104 WNRDENKGYTEA
-116 DPNTVPLRIYWS
+116 DLNTVPLRIYWS

-134 TYIGYSLPQPIGS
+134 TYIGYSLPKPIDTFS
-147 SFTWTESDGTYTGK
+147 WRPETDGTYTGK
-161 LRSTS
+161 LRSVNS
-166 TTTGETTATFIDHT
+166 TTGETPATFIDHT
-180 TNENIIQDDL
+180 TNEKIIQDDL
-190 LLTYDNAKR
+190 LLTYDNDKL
-199 AETGGSVAKLYFYHA
+199 AEPGGSVAKIYFYHA

-228 ASDQHDDVQSK
+228 ASDQHDDVKSN

-249 IDYQWNQTSAGVTAS
+249 IEYQWNQTSAGVTAL
-264 SNSPTMDTHMWIPR
+264 SNSTTMDTHMWIPR
-278 QDGTGIGVGKQFTF
+278 EDGTGTGVGKQFTF
-292 YALAVPRTDVSQ
+292 YALAVPRKGVTQ

-311 YPDPMKPDDVEHKL
+311 YPNPMKPDKELL
-325 TNTYQTTIPNIEYRA
+325 TNTYTTSISGIEYRA
-340 GYCTTIT
+340 GFCTTIT
-347 ITLNHKN
+347 ITLNHQN

-377 KKNSTMLTSE
+377 KKNSTMMSKDMLTRNSF
-387 MLDDRSN
+387 
-394 YTLLGDVKANA
+394 TLLGDDKANA

-412 VDPSTQK
+412 VDPTTQK
-419 ILDIYGHDG
+419 IVDIYGNDG
-428 SSTNPFVI
+428 SAYTPFVI

-449 KGTDRKAVSYKDL
+449 KGIGRTGSVTYKNQ

-475 DFTGYYVKLDADIVM
+475 DFTDYYVKLDADIVM
-490 QPELEVNATSRVT
+490 QPELEVDATSRVT
-503 WCGVGDDSHVFN
+503 WCGIGDDTHVFN

-521 RRTIRC
+521 RRTIRS
-527 LYGSPFFYKLGSEAV
+527 LYGSPFFYKLGPQAV

-562 ESSGLIAAVFAN
+562 ESRGLIAAVFAN
-574 GPIRQKEPANKAIY
+574 GPIRQKEPADKAIY

-609 DVEAWAEGEE
+609 DVEAWAEGD

-629 QGLLLACY
+629 QGLLLSCY

-645 ANNAGTANTYAGVG
+645 AQAGYHTYAGVG
-659 KYSDGSY
+659 KHEEGSY

-680 SDYASLTHGKH
+680 SDYASLEHGKH

-702 DNFVNGTDP
+702 NKFVNGTDD
-711 IDVLKDDNSNY
+711 ITVLKDDNI
-722 DQAHQEWTNQH
+722 DHTTAHSDWINQH
-733 MSLNKAL
+733 KSLNNAL
-740 DIFKNA
+740 AKFYTHVVN
-746 DENTIPESIRN
+746 NTIPQEIQN
-757 ESHRTWFKDNY
+757 NSHANWY
-768 PSYQF
+768 MSHYLSYEF
-773 TYTPGEYPRVQ
+773 SYSPGEYPRVK

>member
-53 DKDHHV
+53 DKDNPV
-59 GRSVFVDD
+59 GRSVFVRA
-67 DQMVLTSIKRTT
+67 DQMVLTSIKRTS
-79 NPVPQFSYKG
+79 NPVAKFSYKG

-94 LVEEG
+94 LVDKG

-104 WNRDENEGGTEA
+104 WNRDENKGCTEA
-116 DPNTVPLRIYWS
+116 DQNTVPLRIYWS

-134 TYIGYSLPQPIGS
+134 TYIGYSLPQLIS
-147 SFTWTESDGTYTGK
+147 TFTWNESGGTYTGK

-180 TNENIIQDDL
+180 TNEKIIQDDL
-190 LLTYDNAKR
+190 LLTYDNAKL
-199 AETGGSVAKLYFYHA
+199 AEPGGSVAKLYFYHA

-228 ASDQHDDVQSK
+228 ASDQHDDVKSK
-239 VHDMVLKEMP
+239 VHDMVLKKMP
-249 IDYQWNQTSAGVTAS
+249 IDYQWNQTSAGVTALS
-264 SNSPTMDTHMWIPR
+264 DDSTKMDTHMWIPR
-278 QDGTGIGVGKQFTF
+278 QDGTGTGVGKQFTF
-292 YALAVPRTDVSQ
+292 YALAVPRTGVTQ

-311 YPDPMKPDDVEHKL
+311 YPDPMKPDKKTL
-325 TNTYQTTIPNIEYRA
+325 TNTYTTSISGIEYRA
-340 GYCTTIT
+340 GFCTTIN
-347 ITLNHKN
+347 ITLNHQN

-377 KKNSTMLTSE
+377 KKNSAMLTSE
-387 MLDDRSN
+387 MLDSCN
-394 YTLLGDVKANA
+394 YTLFGDVKANA

-412 VDPSTQK
+412 VDESSRK
-419 ILDIYGHDG
+419 IVDIYGNDG

-449 KGTDRKAVSYKDL
+449 KGTGRSAVTYKNL
-462 NSADKTLAAGASF
+462 AGTETTLDAGASF
-475 DFTGYYVKLDADIVM
+475 DFSDYYVKLDADIVL
-490 QPELEVNATSRVT
+490 QPELMPTDTVT
-503 WCGVGDDSHVFN
+503 WCGIGDDSHVFN

-527 LYGSPFFYKLGSEAV
+527 LYGSPFFYKLGSKAV
-542 VEQLNFMDVI
+542 VEQLNFMDII

-562 ESSGLIAAVFAN
+562 ESCGLIAAVFAN
-574 GPIRQKEPANKAIY
+574 GPIRQKEPTNKAIC

-609 DVEAWAEGEE
+609 DVEAWAEGE

-629 QGLLLACY
+629 QGLLLSCY

-645 ANNAGTANTYAGVG
+645 VKKAGTANTYVGVG
-659 KYSDGSY
+659 KFSDGSY

-680 SDYASLTHGKH
+680 SDYVSLNHGKH

-702 DNFVNGTDP
+702 DKFVNDTVA
-711 IDVLKDDNSNY
+711 ITVLKDDNIDY
-722 DQAHQEWTNQH
+722 TQAHQVWTNQH
-733 MSLNKAL
+733 MSLNNAL
-740 DIFKNA
+740 DIFKQHA
-746 DENTIPESIRN
+746 DENTIPETVWN
-757 ESHRTWFKDNY
+757 ESHRAWFTDNY
-768 PSYQF
+768 QSYKF